1 MSTPSLFS
9 ATLSSTAMSLTQT
22 SSNLL
27 SQSIMWRA
35 QQYWWALQKYS
46 DISWLTSVKA
56 QRHEESS
63 ENILLQKG
71 ELVIKQ
77 NSPQVCTSMA
87 APWNVMAQLE
97 KWLGVLQVVSKSKIY
112 FWYPIIFW
120 YLWSLWLLATR
131 INLAQKQTRLPIR
144 MIFSTQ
150 DHLDTLPLS
159 ADRVRELRAGFYLN
173 FFNLLSFSVSKKLE
187 DNF

>member
-1 MSTPSLFS
+1 MRTQRKVLQDSKLKSILTPPTSNPRFWPWVWLHRRARRGGGWGAHSSQVVWTSWEKGFLSTPSLFS
-9 ATLSSTAMSLTQT
+9 ATSSSTAMSLTQT

-97 KWLGVLQVVSKSKIY
+97 KWLGVLQVVGKSKI
-112 FWYPIIFW
+112 
-120 YLWSLWLLATR
+120 
-131 INLAQKQTRLPIR
+131 
-144 MIFSTQ
+144 
-150 DHLDTLPLS
+150 
-159 ADRVRELRAGFYLN
+159 
-173 FFNLLSFSVSKKLE
+173 
-187 DNF
+187 